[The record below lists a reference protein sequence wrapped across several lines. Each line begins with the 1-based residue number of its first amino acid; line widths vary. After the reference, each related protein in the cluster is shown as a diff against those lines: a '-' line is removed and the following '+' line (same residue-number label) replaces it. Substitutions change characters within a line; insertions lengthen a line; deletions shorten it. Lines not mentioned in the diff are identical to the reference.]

1 MASIRKRGKK
11 WQVQVRRIGS
21 PPINSSFNA
30 KEDAV
35 RWAREQ
41 DRAIDRGECS
51 SPASKLGGDLRVSEL
66 LHQYQRDVSPR
77 KRSPA
82 DAFLLRT
89 LARALGSHRVPNL
102 QPSHLALYRDQRLK
116 EAAPA
121 TVVREMA
128 VFCHVLKIAVDE
140 WGLNLPVEKFRAV
153 RKPSLPVGRIRRLS
167 AEEHVKVSEALSSCR
182 NPIIKA
188 VFDFAL
194 ATGMR
199 RGEVISL
206 TWSNVDFENRVAF
219 LPITKN
225 GEPRGVPLSS
235 QAIETLQSV
244 RESVWREK
252 ALVFPT
258 TANAFRLAWQRAKR
272 RAGIENLRFHD
283 LRHEAISRFF
293 ELGLSVPE
301 VSLISGHKDARMLFR
316 YTHLKAENVAKKIE
330 GLTQR

>member
-1 MASIRKRGKK
+1 MASIRKRGNK

-51 SPASKLGGDLRVSEL
+51 SPVVRLGGDLRVSEL
-66 LHQYQRDVSPR
+66 LHQYQRDVGPR

-82 DAFLLRT
+82 DAFILRT
-89 LARALGSHRVPNL
+89 LARALGAHRLSSL
-102 QPSHLALYRDQRLK
+102 QSSHLALYRDLRLK
-116 EAAPA
+116 QVAPA

-128 VFCHVLKIAVDE
+128 IFCHVLKTAVDE
-140 WGLNLPVEKFRAV
+140 WGLSLPVEKFRAV
-153 RKPSLPVGRIRRLS
+153 RKPTLPPGRTRRLS

-182 NPIIKA
+182 NPIVKA

-199 RGEVISL
+199 RGEVLAL
-206 TWSNVDFENRVAF
+206 TWPNVDFENRVAF

-225 GEPRGVPLSS
+225 GEPRRVPLSS
-235 QAIETLQSV
+235 QAIETLQRV
-244 RESVWREK
+244 RESLWREK
-252 ALVFPT
+252 GLVFPT
-258 TANAFRLAWQRAKR
+258 TANAVRLAWQRAKR

-316 YTHLKAENVAKKIE
+316 YTHLKAENIAKKIE
-330 GLTQR
+330 ELTQR